1 MFYRKWKIKN
11 AIVLDVQS
19 SAHLEAFLIKQG
31 VLFLHV
37 SDVSVVCRGVCVR
50 LHTSYAEA
58 CMCTK
63 NLNHMMYDSW
73 EEMKCGRQI
82 SLSFWA
88 IFCPFTPLTTQ
99 QVKILKIMKKAP
111 GDNMILHIDIKN
123 HICYT
128 VPEI

>member
-1 MFYRKWKIKN
+1 M
-11 AIVLDVQS
+11 
-19 SAHLEAFLIKQG
+19 E
-31 VLFLHV
+31 
-37 SDVSVVCRGVCVR
+37 
-50 LHTSYAEA
+50 
-58 CMCTK
+58 
-63 NLNHMMYDSW
+63 
-73 EEMKCGRQI
+73 CGRQI

-111 GDNMILHIDIKN
+111 GDNMILHIGIKN